1 MSSKKNVM
9 GETLEISFWEKL
21 KEKKIGVVSLPVY
34 VVFAIIIF
42 IAMYT
47 ETIPVD
53 MMGGFGIIM
62 ALGWLLGAIGDAI
75 PGLNK
80 FGGSTILSM
89 IVPAVF
95 VLFNLFP
102 ENSLASVNMLMS
114 EANFLDL
121 YVFALVSGSILGMNR
136 NVLVQGFARMVL
148 PMMTG
153 FVLALII
160 PSAIGW
166 ALGLGFKY
174 TLFYIVTP
182 AMAGGIGGG
191 VLPLGLGYSAI
202 AGVPY
207 GELIA
212 ILAPASILANFFA
225 IAGAA
230 ILSRRGE
237 KEPEL
242 TGNGTLI
249 KSDQS
254 IDFSEDNEKMKLPVS
269 YELLGTGL
277 FLLVTLYI
285 AGTFFEGI
293 IGLPAAVIVI
303 FTATVLKYFQVL
315 PSEVE
320 VGAKHLNSFISTN
333 FTAPLMVGLGIIY
346 LTLEDVLAMLS
357 WQYLVVILSVV
368 ITLGATGYIM
378 SRFVNMYPIE
388 SAILSLNQAAMG
400 GTGNVAVLS
409 TADRQEMMPFAQ
421 VATRIGG
428 AITISLMIMAMRMLG

>member
-1 MSSKKNVM
+1 MSKKQSITH
-9 GETLEISFWEKL
+9 EHPEESFWERI
-21 KEKKIGVVSLPVY
+21 KEKKIGVVSLPIY
-34 VVFAIIIF
+34 LAFAIIIF

-53 MMGGFGIIM
+53 MMGGFGVIM
-62 ALGWLLGAIGDAI
+62 VLGWLLGAIGDAI

-89 IVPAVF
+89 IIPAVL
-95 VLFNLFP
+95 VLFHLLP
-102 ENSLASVNMLMS
+102 QNSLAAVEMLMS

-121 YVFALVSGSILGMNR
+121 YVFALVAGSILGMNR

-148 PMMTG
+148 PMMIG
-153 FVLALII
+153 LVLALIL
-160 PSAIGW
+160 PSLVGW
-166 ALGLGFKY
+166 ALGLGFKN

-182 AMAGGIGGG
+182 TMAGGIGGG

-202 AGVPY
+202 TGMDY

-212 ILAPASILANFFA
+212 ILAPASILANFFS

-230 ILSRRGE
+230 MLNRLGD
-237 KEPEL
+237 KQPTL
-242 TGNGTLI
+242 TGGGTLVR
-249 KSDQS
+249 SGTGLDLN
-254 IDFSEDNEKMKLPVS
+254 EDSEKMNLPLT
-269 YELLGTGL
+269 YELLGIGL

-285 AGTFFEGI
+285 GGNFFEDI

-303 FTATVLKYFQVL
+303 FTATALKYFRVL
-315 PSEVE
+315 PGEVE
-320 VGAKHLNSFISTN
+320 MGAKHLNSFISTN

-357 WQYLVVILSVV
+357 WQYLLVILSVV
-368 ITLGATGYIM
+368 ITLGATGYVV
-378 SRFVNMYPIE
+378 SRFVNMYPVE
-388 SAILSLNQAAMG
+388 ASILSLNQSAMG

-409 TADRQEMMPFAQ
+409 TANRQEMMPFAQ

-428 AITISLMIMAMRMLG
+428 AITISLMIMMMRVFG

>member
-1 MSSKKNVM
+1 MSSRKNAM

-21 KEKKIGVVSLPVY
+21 KKKKIGVVSLPVY

-62 ALGWLLGAIGDAI
+62 ALGWLLGAIGNAI

-160 PSAIGW
+160 PSTIGW

-357 WQYLVVILSVV
+357 WQYLVVILAVV
-368 ITLGATGYIM
+368 ITLGVTGYVM

>member
-1 MSSKKNVM
+1 MSSRKNAM

-21 KEKKIGVVSLPVY
+21 KKKKIGVVSLPVY

-62 ALGWLLGAIGDAI
+62 ALGWLLGAIGNAI

-160 PSAIGW
+160 PSTIGW

-357 WQYLVVILSVV
+357 WQYLVVILAVV
-368 ITLGATGYIM
+368 VTLGVTGYVM

>member
-1 MSSKKNVM
+1 MSSRKNAM
-9 GETLEISFWEKL
+9 EETLEISFWEKL
-21 KEKKIGVVSLPVY
+21 KNKKIGVVSLPVY
-34 VVFAIIIF
+34 VVFALVIF

-62 ALGWLLGAIGDAI
+62 ALGWLLGAIGNAI

-160 PSAIGW
+160 PSTIGW

-237 KEPEL
+237 KEPAL

-277 FLLVTLYI
+277 FLLVTLYNPTRRRRTSRRR
-285 AGTFFEGI
+285 GC
-293 IGLPAAVIVI
+293 
-303 FTATVLKYFQVL
+303 
-315 PSEVE
+315 
-320 VGAKHLNSFISTN
+320 ST
-333 FTAPLMVGLGIIY
+333 
-346 LTLEDVLAMLS
+346 
-357 WQYLVVILSVV
+357 
-368 ITLGATGYIM
+368 
-378 SRFVNMYPIE
+378 SRRPNI
-388 SAILSLNQAAMG
+388 
-400 GTGNVAVLS
+400 
-409 TADRQEMMPFAQ
+409 
-421 VATRIGG
+421 
-428 AITISLMIMAMRMLG
+428 